1 MCVTQRA
8 ISSAV
13 SELGLQSWPS
23 QMEKVKQLHDQLL
36 VRHGVMLVGPTGG
49 GKTAVRN
56 ILQKS
61 LTLVPAPITDNTLSR
76 TSATTG
82 GLASSSAAAEAKKM
96 RVDAFVINP
105 KCVRLGEL
113 YGETDVN
120 TFEWSDG
127 LIASATRKFAQAAAP
142 AITSHKHEVS
152 LFAALSKINSS

>member
-1 MCVTQRA
+1 
-8 ISSAV
+8 
-13 SELGLQSWPS
+13 
-23 QMEKVKQLHDQLL
+23 MEKVKQLHDQLL

-82 GLASSSAAAEAKKM
+82 GLASSSAATAAAEARKM

-142 AITSHKHEVS
+142 AITGHKHEVC
-152 LFAALSKINSS
+152 LFATPSKVNCS